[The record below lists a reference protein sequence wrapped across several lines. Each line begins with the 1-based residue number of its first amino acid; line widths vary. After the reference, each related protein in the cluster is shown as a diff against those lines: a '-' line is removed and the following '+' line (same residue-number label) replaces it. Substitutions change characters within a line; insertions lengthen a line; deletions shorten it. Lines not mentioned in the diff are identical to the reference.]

1 MKKHLLSAVLM
12 MILPL
17 SVMAVEAPA
26 TTTAAHPNI
35 GNKGEWLTKDLGLS
49 AEQQTKVEAIFEQN
63 RQKSKVLH
71 DEMSAEIK
79 AVLTPEQF
87 AKMKDK
93 HEKMR
98 EAHGKKG
105 SSKE

>member
-1 MKKHLLSAVLM
+1 MKKHLLSTVLM

-17 SVMAVEAPA
+17 SVMATEVPA
-26 TTTAAHPNI
+26 VTTAHPKM

-87 AKMKDK
+87 AKMKEK

-98 EAHGKKG
+98 DAHENKG
-105 SSKE
+105 SARE

>member
-1 MKKHLLSAVLM
+1 MKKHLLSTALM

-17 SVMAVEAPA
+17 SVMAAEAPNA
-26 TTTAAHPNI
+26 ATAAHPKM

-87 AKMKDK
+87 AKMKEK

-98 EAHGKKG
+98 DAHENKG
-105 SSKE
+105 SARE